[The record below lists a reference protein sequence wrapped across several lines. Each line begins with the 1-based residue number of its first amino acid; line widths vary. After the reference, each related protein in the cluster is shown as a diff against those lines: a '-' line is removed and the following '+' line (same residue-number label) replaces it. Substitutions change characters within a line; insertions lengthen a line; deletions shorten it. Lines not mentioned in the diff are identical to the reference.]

1 MGKLKEWLEDLKRVL
16 VIARKPGR
24 SEYWLLLKICLLG
37 MTVLGVYGFVV
48 MMIAWLVT
56 MTITGG

>member
-1 MGKLKEWLEDLKRVL
+1 VGKLKEWLEDLKRVL